1 MKWLFPYLII
11 IAIAV
16 MSVSSCKKSARDV
29 YAEAVEEW
37 IGKEILF
44 PDSMMTVT
52 GEMIAPPT
60 ADFTIVSYY
69 DSTGC
74 TGCRMKLP
82 FWNEFMNKVR
92 SNNPDLKVSLY
103 MVVSTKDKDEL
114 NHLIKKFKFSY
125 PIAYDP
131 YNRMGTLNRF
141 LEDSRLQ
148 TFLIDRNNTVVAI
161 GNSLETKD
169 MEDFYLHTFFSGDE
183 GSHDPDFRDTYE
195 FDFGKI
201 NPGQLVSHDFNL
213 KNNTD
218 DTIKVM
224 DLVTSCECINA
235 SVSQKVI
242 PPKTDFRVSVNFQD
256 TVIGDFFR
264 SASLLLDSNKPEIRF
279 EVSGVIK

>member
-1 MKWLFPYLII
+1 MKKILLII
-11 IAIAV
+11 TIIIV
-16 MSVSSCKKSARDV
+16 LIELSVSSCKKSTRDV

-37 IGKEILF
+37 IGREILF

-74 TGCRMKLP
+74 TGCRMKLAL
-82 FWNEFMNKVR
+82 WNEFISKVQT
-92 SNNPDLKVSLY
+92 NNPDLTVSLY
-103 MVVSTKDKDEL
+103 LVVSTKDKDEL

-131 YNRMGTLNRF
+131 YNRMWSLNRF
-141 LEDSRLQ
+141 SEDGRLQ
-148 TFLIDRNNTVVAI
+148 TFLINRNNTVVAI
-161 GNSLETKD
+161 GNPIETKD
-169 MEDFYLHTFFSGDE
+169 MEDFYLHTFFNGDD
-183 GSHDPDFRDTYE
+183 GSRDPDFRDTYE

-224 DLVTSCECINA
+224 DLITSCECINA
-235 SVSQKVI
+235 SISHKVI
-242 PPKTDFRVSVNFQD
+242 PPKTDFRVSINFQD
-256 TVIGDFFR
+256 SIRGDFFR
-264 SASLLLDSNKPEIRF
+264 SASLLLDSKKLKFVLRF
-279 EVSGVIK
+279 QE

>member
-1 MKWLFPYLII
+1 MKSFRILALMLLVL
-11 IAIAV
+11 AI
-16 MSVSSCKKSARDV
+16 VSSCKKSSRDV
-29 YAEAVEEW
+29 YAEAVEGW
-37 IGKEILF
+37 IGREILF

-52 GEMIAPPT
+52 GEMIASPT
-60 ADFTIVSYY
+60 TDFTIVSYY

-82 FWNEFMNKVR
+82 FWNEFMNKVQ

-141 LEDSRLQ
+141 LEDGRLQ

-161 GNSLETKD
+161 GNPLETKD
-169 MEDFYLHTFFSGDE
+169 MEDFYLHTFFSSDE
-183 GSHDPDFRDTYE
+183 GSHDPDYRDTYE

-224 DLVTSCECINA
+224 DMVTSCECINT

-242 PPKTDFRVSVNFQD
+242 PPKTDFRVSINFQD
-256 TVIGDFFR
+256 TVRGDFFR